1 MKADAEGATA
11 SVTGASAE
19 VQENGIVSAAKGD
32 ASVTATAG
40 DATIAGTVTGEE
52 SAKVSATG
60 GDAKVS
66 GTVTA
71 KDATEVTSADKS
83 VKLSE
88 GGKVAVTGGAGTT
101 LTLNGKTGV
110 EGAGTVDAK
119 GATLDVDAAEG
130 DIKLTGTVLAKDAA
144 FDAKDISVYGESNDF
159 TGDVEAT
166 ATAGSIE
173 IRDANALTLKS
184 AGSAKDVRV
193 VAGGDLETTGA
204 VNGGENVLLES
215 TGGSATLNGTATAGK
230 NLTVSS
236 KGATT
241 ANKKVEAGEDLYVK
255 AGGDIAVKA
264 GAKAGQTMALVSGGK
279 IEADSVDAKT
289 FHSKD
294 ENGVKIGTLSV
305 EAATFQTKGD
315 FETKLAKDAKLA
327 VSAGGN
333 VTIDANGNSLEIG
346 ASSAAGGAA
355 ATVTEVLAGGGTAE
369 AELAGT
375 GTAAGS
381 ATGLSAGKNATVKN
395 AKDVKGTGVE
405 AKSGDTTVD
414 ATGVY
419 DVGSTTAGN
428 SVDLDVGG
436 NVNAGTVKAGG
447 KTDLDIGGNA
457 TIGTLAGGSIDA
469 DVKGS
474 MDVSS
479 ANGGKTDLAV
489 GGNLKF
495 DTLKAS
501 TLTANAGSVAAG
513 AATVGGAATITSR
526 GAITDN
532 GSEIAAKNLTM
543 TAGGDIGSSAKPI
556 TTKTT
561 GGTLAK
567 VSGNNVYLKET
578 GTGPVTVG
586 SIEAKNRLEL
596 TAPNIGGNDPGNRHG
611 GGFVAGGGTGPN
623 IKAGAAGAHFD
634 VAGRIGTADNPMRLD
649 VAGPITMD
657 SGTLHG
663 GKTFTATT
671 TSPSYLY
678 VIAEQE
684 NPEGVDWD
692 GYLGDDDL
700 MIPGL
705 VIVNGQIYAGHPDLI
720 RRVNRALAF
729 TVETP
734 ELKSKQ
740 GVFGSP
746 LFVHTDMD
754 VSEAA
759 SIGSVDYLQMDANSL
774 DPLQDPAVRRWLR
787 ANGLIGLFKQKKAN
801 PTGLD
806 ALYTKDYTDFE
817 TRQPAAEEKTPE
829 KSRSEKEEEKK
840 DAKKRDKADA
850 AAQEAANRA
859 AEDAAGVASA
869 ETSETP
875 PGA

>member
-1 MKADAEGATA
+1 MNAGATVK
-11 SVTGASAE
+11 SE
-19 VQENGIVSAAKGD
+19 
-32 ASVTATAG
+32 TA
-40 DATIAGTVTGEE
+40 
-52 SAKVSATG
+52 
-60 GDAKVS
+60 
-66 GTVTA
+66 
-71 KDATEVTSADKS
+71 
-83 VKLSE
+83 
-88 GGKVAVTGGAGTT
+88 AVT
-101 LTLNGKTGV
+101 LTADDNVTV
-110 EGAGTVDAK
+110 NGTVDAK
-119 GATLDVDAAEG
+119 TTATAKATNGSVTLSDGSKVTADTKVVLDGKTGVTGGGTVDATGAQLDVDAQTGNIA
-130 DIKLTGTVLAKDAA
+130 LTGTVLAKDAT
-144 FDAKDISVYGESNDF
+144 FDAKDVSVYGENNDF
-159 TGDVEAT
+159 TGNVESK

-173 IRDANALTLKS
+173 IRDANELTLKS
-184 AGSAKDVRV
+184 AGSKKDVRV
-193 VAGGDLETTGA
+193 VAGGKLETTGA
-204 VNGGENVLLES
+204 VTGDENVLLES
-215 TGGSATLNGTATAGK
+215 ENGAVALNDIAKAGK
-230 NLTVSS
+230 NLTIAS

-255 AGGDIAVKA
+255 ADGNIEVKA
-264 GAKAGQTMALVSGGK
+264 GAKAGQTMALVSEKG
-279 IEADSVDAKT
+279 IDADSVDAKT
-289 FHSKD
+289 FYAKSEKD
-294 ENGVKIGTLSV
+294 TDIASMSVKS
-305 EAATFQTKGD
+305 ATFKTEGD
-315 FETKLAKDAKLA
+315 FKTTLEKDTKLA

-333 VTIDANGNSLEIG
+333 VTIDANGNTLTIG
-346 ASSAAGGAA
+346 GVASKKGKEL
-355 ATVTEVLAGGGTAE
+355 TVTEVLEKGKPNQEIT
-369 AELAGT
+369 LSGT
-375 GTAAGS
+375 GTGAGS

-395 AKDVKGTGVE
+395 AKNVKGTGVE
-405 AKSGDTTVD
+405 AKSGDATVD

-419 DVGSTTAGN
+419 DVDSTTAGN

-447 KTDLDIGGNA
+447 NADLDIGGNA
-457 TIGTLAGGSIDA
+457 TIGTLEGGSIKA
-469 DVKGS
+469 NVNGS

-479 ANGGKTDLAV
+479 VNGGKTDLTA

-495 DTLKAS
+495 NTLKAS
-501 TLTANAGSVAAG
+501 TLTADAGSVAAG
-513 AATVGGAATITSR
+513 KATVGGAATIASH
-526 GAITDN
+526 GAVTDN

-543 TAGGDIGSSAKPI
+543 TAGGDIGSSSKPI

-586 SIEAKNRLEL
+586 SIEARNRLEL

-611 GGFVAGGGTGPN
+611 GGFVAGGGTAN

-634 VAGRIGTADNPMRLD
+634 VAGRIGTADKPMLLD
-649 VAGPITMD
+649 IAGPITID

-663 GKTFTATT
+663 GKTFSATT

-684 NPEGVDWD
+684 NPAGVDWD
-692 GYLGDDDL
+692 GYLGKDKDG

-774 DPLQDPAVRRWLR
+774 DPTADSAVRRWLR
-787 ANGLIGLFKQKKAN
+787 ANGLFGLFKHNRAN

-817 TRQPAAEEKTPE
+817 TRQSAAEEKTPE

-859 AEDAAGVASA
+859 AEDATGVASSEA
-869 ETSETP
+869 SETP